1 MRRPPAWV
9 YELAWLVIF
18 AVGVVYVMFVT
29 AGLAAW
35 FYVLIEAAYAN
46 A

>member
-1 MRRPPAWV
+1 MRRLPAWLN
-9 YELAWLVIF
+9 ELLSIVIF
-18 AVGVVYVMFVT
+18 AVGVVFVMFVT